1 MLEPAEAGSG
11 LQFFTACSED
21 VLDKNWQRLILTH
34 LEEKEHKGVLTGAP
48 ITDMQIT
55 LLTGRAHLK
64 HTEGGDFRQAT
75 YRAVRQGLKQ
85 AKSILLEPY
94 YEFRLEVPAEMIGRA
109 MADIQKMQGSF
120 LPPETGEEMT
130 VLRGTAPVSQMRDYQ
145 REVVSYTKGH
155 GRLFCSLKG
164 YAPCQNQ
171 DEVVAAIGYD
181 SERDMENPT
190 GSVFCAH
197 GAGFVVPWNEVT
209 DYMHLEGVDFDD
221 EIEEEEK
228 LSVYVPPRSA
238 YAGSYEDD
246 KELQEIF
253 ERTFGPVKEKR
264 AMVGKRTVSAQ
275 PCRSYYTPK
284 RKSGEEYLL
293 VDGYNVIFAW
303 EELRELAEAN
313 LHAAQDK
320 LMDILSNYQGYKK
333 CTLILVF
340 DAYKVEGH
348 SEEVLKYHNI
358 YVVYTKEAETAD
370 QYIEKTVH
378 KIGRQHQVT
387 VATSDGLEQIIIM
400 GQGAQ
405 RLSAKGLKE
414 EIDEANRQLRLD
426 WHQHRQSSKN
436 YLFDHISEELAQE
449 MEQVRLG
456 KKKL

>member
-1 MLEPAEAGSG
+1 M
-11 LQFFTACSED
+11 
-21 VLDKNWQRLILTH
+21 
-34 LEEKEHKGVLTGAP
+34 
-48 ITDMQIT
+48 
-55 LLTGRAHLK
+55 
-64 HTEGGDFRQAT
+64 
-75 YRAVRQGLKQ
+75 RQGLKQ

-120 LPPETGEEMT
+120 LPPETEEEMT

-253 ERTFGPVKEKR
+253 ERTFGPVKEKELWWEKELFLHSR
-264 AMVGKRTVSAQ
+264 VVLITLQSESQEKNTCLLTV
-275 PCRSYYTPK
+275 
-284 RKSGEEYLL
+284 
-293 VDGYNVIFAW
+293 
-303 EELRELAEAN
+303 
-313 LHAAQDK
+313 
-320 LMDILSNYQGYKK
+320 
-333 CTLILVF
+333 
-340 DAYKVEGH
+340 
-348 SEEVLKYHNI
+348 
-358 YVVYTKEAETAD
+358 
-370 QYIEKTVH
+370 
-378 KIGRQHQVT
+378 
-387 VATSDGLEQIIIM
+387 IM
-400 GQGAQ
+400 
-405 RLSAKGLKE
+405 
-414 EIDEANRQLRLD
+414 
-426 WHQHRQSSKN
+426 
-436 YLFDHISEELAQE
+436 
-449 MEQVRLG
+449 
-456 KKKL
+456 